1 MARIAVAGFQHETN
15 TFSPQ
20 KATLDDFVR
29 ADAWPPLLRG
39 TEMIEGVKGYNIPIA
54 GAVKGLTEL
63 GHGIVPLAWA
73 AAPPCSYVE
82 REAYERI
89 AGMIVEDLQ
98 QALPVD
104 AVYLDLH
111 GAMVADDHQDGEGEL
126 LARVRAVV
134 GPDLPVVTSLDYH
147 ANLTPEMAHHAT
159 AMVGY
164 RTYPHIDMAATGE
177 KAVRLLDRLLR
188 EKRKLFKAYR
198 QFDFLIPLVWQC
210 TLNEPSKGLFD
221 MIEEMEQGGTAKTTP
236 RHNYNIVSA
245 TITPGFPPADIT
257 HCGPALIAYAWDQA
271 SAEAAADALAA
282 ALNARESQFDGE
294 VYLPDA
300 AVQKAMELAKTAR
313 KPIVLADVQD
323 NPGAGGTSD
332 TVGLLKAMMRNKA
345 KGAVIGMLVD
355 PEAAQAAHDAG
366 EGNVMERGIGAVV
379 GVGGETPAVGRW
391 RVSKI
396 ASGDF
401 TATGPFYGGAKMHLG
416 PMALVT
422 DEDSGVSAVLACRR
436 VQAADQEM
444 FRHVGVEPSKTP
456 ILGLKS
462 TVHFRADFQP
472 IAETILIVQSP
483 GAHTTDPTEM
493 PFTRLRE
500 GVRLRPNGKPF
511 SRSAAAP

>member
-15 TFSPQ
+15 TFAPQ
-20 KATLDDFVR
+20 KATWDDFVR

-39 TEMIEGVKGYNIPIA
+39 PEMIQGVHGYNIPIA
-54 GAVKGLTEL
+54 GAVKGLTAL
-63 GHGIVPLAWA
+63 GHELVPLSWA

-89 AGMIVEDLQ
+89 AGMILEDLQ
-98 QALPVD
+98 KALPVD
-104 AVYLDLH
+104 GIYLDLH

-126 LARVRAVV
+126 LARIRKLV
-134 GPDLPVVTSLDYH
+134 GPDLPIVCSLDYH
-147 ANLTPEMAHHAT
+147 ANLTPEMAQLST
-159 AMVGY
+159 ALIGY
-164 RTYPHIDMAATGE
+164 RTYPNIDMADTGE
-177 KAVRLLDRLLR
+177 KAAKLLDRLLR
-188 EKRKLFKAYR
+188 EKRKLYKAYR
-198 QFDFLIPLVWQC
+198 QFNFLIPLVWQC

-221 MIEEMEQGGTAKTTP
+221 MIEEMEQGGSGKVTSK
-236 RHNYNIVSA
+236 HNFNIVSA

-257 HCGPALIAYAWDQA
+257 HCGPALVAYAWDQA
-271 SAEAAADALAA
+271 SADAAADALAA
-282 ALNARESQFDGE
+282 ALNSRESQFDGE
-294 VYLPDA
+294 VFEPDA
-300 AVQKAMELAKTAR
+300 AVQKAMAMAATAK
-313 KPIVLADVQD
+313 KPVVLADVQD

-345 KGAVIGMLVD
+345 KGAVIGMVVD
-355 PEAAQAAHDAG
+355 PESAQAAHDAG
-366 EGNVMERGIGAVV
+366 EGNIMERGIGAVV
-379 GVGGETPAVGRW
+379 GVGGETPAKARW
-391 RVSKI
+391 RVTKLN
-396 ASGDF
+396 SGNF

-416 PMALVT
+416 QMALVT
-422 DEDSGVSAVLACRR
+422 DEESGVSAVLAGRR

-472 IAETILIVQSP
+472 IAETILIVHSP

-500 GVRLRPNGKPF
+500 GVRLRPNGTPF
-511 SRSAAAP
+511 KRSAAAS

>member
-15 TFSPQ
+15 TFAPQ
-20 KATLDDFVR
+20 KATWDDFVR

-39 TEMIEGVKGYNIPIA
+39 AEMIDGVFGYNIPIA
-54 GAVKGLTEL
+54 GAVRGLQALNHE
-63 GHGIVPLAWA
+63 IVPLVWA
-73 AAPPCSYVE
+73 AAPPCSYVD

-89 AGMIVEDLQ
+89 AGMIVADLR
-98 QALPVD
+98 QAMPVD
-104 AVYLDLH
+104 GVYLDLH
-111 GAMVADDHQDGEGEL
+111 GAMVADDFEDGEGEL

-147 ANLTPEMAHHAT
+147 ANLTPEMASLAS

-177 KAVRLLDRLLR
+177 KAARLLDRLLR
-188 EKRKLFKAYR
+188 EKRKLFVAHR
-198 QFDFLIPLVWQC
+198 QLDFLIPLVWQC
-210 TLNEPSKGLFD
+210 TMNEPSKGLFD
-221 MIEEMEQGGTAKTTP
+221 LIEEMEQGGAAKVTP
-236 RHNYNIVSA
+236 LHNFNIVSA

-257 HCGPALIAYAWDQA
+257 HCGPALVAYAWDQA
-271 SAEAAADALAA
+271 SADAAADALAA
-282 ALNARESQFDGE
+282 AINARESQFDGE
-294 VYLPDA
+294 VFEPDA
-300 AVQKAMELAKTAR
+300 AVLKAMALAANAR

-332 TVGLLKAMMRNKA
+332 TVGLLKAMMRNNA
-345 KGAVIGMLVD
+345 KGAVIGMIVD
-355 PEAAQAAHDAG
+355 PDSAQAAHDSG
-366 EGNVMERGIGAVV
+366 EGTVIERGIGAVV
-379 GVGGETPAVGRW
+379 GVGGETPAVARW
-391 RVSKI
+391 RVDRI
-396 ASGDF
+396 NTGDF
-401 TATGPFYGGAKMHLG
+401 TATGPFYGGAKMHMG

-422 DEDSGVSAVLACRR
+422 DVASGVSAVLAGRR

-444 FRHVGVEPSKTP
+444 FRHVGVEPSETP

-493 PFTRLRE
+493 PFTRLRD
-500 GVRLRPNGKPF
+500 GVRLRPNGTAF
-511 SRSAAAP
+511 RRSAAAS